1 MSLTRMTL
9 SSYRCFARRQ
19 EIELR
24 PVTLVLGRNN
34 SGKSALVRAPVIF
47 GTGIHT
53 ESPEPLDLDQLD
65 ESMVDSFT
73 DLVYGNRAR
82 GSFHLALQVDE
93 REVHESI
100 GPVELF
106 ATVQHI
112 REHHTQVVNDLTM
125 NVRGSRWLRLEWEL
139 NDPRQ
144 TPRYAMRV
152 GDDHWSDVP
161 IRFAGLLPVGVEERE
176 GAVASV
182 PQETAEQVATW
193 ADMFRLSYPTVRY
206 FGPFRDRPQRRY
218 RLPGRMPVEVG
229 VTGEH
234 AAGILASDKVRH
246 QGRLI
251 RELNEKFAEHLPGW
265 RLDVAEQGGLW
276 SVVLTS
282 REDDTVQVN
291 LADAGTGVAQALPV
305 FVQRAADLLAPP
317 TRPVL
322 EIIEQPELHLHP
334 AAHAALAD
342 LYVAAA
348 EATSTRF
355 LIETHS
361 ETLLL
366 RLRRR
371 IAEGA
376 VDPAMVAVYFV
387 ENADGAATARRIHV
401 DDAGNL
407 DYWPAGVFSEDYEET
422 KKLASAQWRRR
433 DGRAG

>member
-1 MSLTRMTL
+1 MSLTRLTL
-9 SSYRCFARRQ
+9 GSYRCFARRQ
-19 EIELR
+19 DVELR

-34 SGKSALVRAPVIF
+34 SGKSALVRAPVVL

-65 ESMVDSFT
+65 GSMVDSFM

-82 GSFHLALQVDE
+82 GSFQLGLGLDSRAGLA
-93 REVHESI
+93 
-100 GPVELF
+100 ELS

-112 REHHTQVVNDLTM
+112 REHHTQVVSDLTAI
-125 NVRGSRWLRLEWEL
+125 VGGKSRLRLEWEL
-139 NDPRQ
+139 SDPRQ
-144 TPRYAMRV
+144 TPCYTLTFD
-152 GDDHWSDVP
+152 GETWSNVP
-161 IRFAGLLPVGVEERE
+161 VLFEGLLPIGIEERTST
-176 GAVASV
+176 GV
-182 PQETAEQVATW
+182 PLRVENELMSRGDTIRSN
-193 ADMFRLSYPTVRY
+193 FPTVRY

-229 VTGEH
+229 VTGEY

-251 RELNEKFAEHLPGW
+251 RQLNEAFAEHLPGW
-265 RLDVAEQGGLW
+265 QLDVAEQGGLW

-282 REDDTVQVN
+282 RDDDTIRVN

-305 FVQRAADLLAPP
+305 FVQRAADLLNPLG
-317 TRPVL
+317 RPVL

-342 LYVAAA
+342 LYLTAAQR
-348 EATSTRF
+348 TSTRF

-371 IAEGA
+371 IADGT
-376 VDPAMVAVYFV
+376 VDPDMVAVYFV
-387 ENADGAATARRIHV
+387 EAVDGAATARRITI
-401 DDAGNL
+401 DEAGNL

-422 KKLASAQWRRR
+422 KELARAQWRRR
-433 DGRAG
+433 DARAG